1 MEPCPILRSNR
12 ATLWQ
17 NDHARGSI
25 TPAAIVATNE
35 SVKESFTVFC
45 VTSR

>member
-1 MEPCPILRSNR
+1 MQPFGR
-12 ATLWQ
+12 AV
-17 NDHARGSI
+17 